1 MKQIVLPG
9 EAQFSERIY
18 EDFCQDC
25 KFKQYADRHGC
36 SHFVSSNAVCVRF
49 VFRTEKLRKDY
60 EKQVLQSQAETI
72 WLNKGKSL
80 DEIHE
85 LSEQQ
90 LLSVLTKEHYEQ
102 FEKRRQED
110 ASDLERMTRLS
121 ELSPEELQETLHP
134 KLKKEKKQKEPQVK
148 QQSPKKTPKAVAP
161 RQKNVVL
168 EPARVP
174 VSSKVRTPTVTTVP
188 KKDVFPQL
196 PDTAKR
202 PQQHF
207 FYCEDQLHR
216 KITYRRSTQ
225 AASYESEVK
234 AFRKYL
240 AKKGITILSE
250 EIK

>member
-1 MKQIVLPG
+1 MKPIILPG
-9 EAQFSERIY
+9 EAPFSERIY
-18 EDFCQDC
+18 EEFCQNC
-25 KFKQYADRHGC
+25 KYKQYTDKHCC
-36 SHFVSSNAVCVRF
+36 SHFVSSSAVCVRF

-60 EKQVLQSQAETI
+60 ENQVLHNQATTI
-72 WLNKGKSL
+72 WLEKGHKL
-80 DEIHE
+80 DEIWQMPD
-85 LSEQQ
+85 SQ
-90 LLSVLTKEHYEQ
+90 LMSVLKPEHYEQ
-102 FEKRRQED
+102 FEKRRKED
-110 ASDLERMTRLS
+110 AEDLERLVKLS
-121 ELSPEELQETLHP
+121 ELPAEELQAVLHP
-134 KLKKEKKQKEPQVK
+134 TKKKVKEVKQAEEKKPRKKREPTVK
-148 QQSPKKTPKAVAP
+148 PN
-161 RQKNVVL
+161 NVVV

-188 KKDVFPQL
+188 KKDVFPSL

-202 PQQHF
+202 PQQHL

-225 AASYESEVK
+225 AAGYQSEVR